1 MVKAG
6 VDLYKSLN
14 EMVDIWGGFGWLD
27 IELCEKVGNVH
38 NFCTKG
44 SVVNVDY
51 PPLVELGFTQF
62 PHSFTTTIIYKEE
75 DVWKS
80 K

>member
-1 MVKAG
+1 MVKVSG
-6 VDLYKSLN
+6 NLYKSG
-14 EMVDIWGGFGWLD
+14 EGVVDIWGEDGWLALG
-27 IELCEKVGNVH
+27 LCEQVEDVH
-38 NFCTKG
+38 NFYTNKG
-44 SVVNVDY
+44 VANVDY
-51 PPLVELGFTQF
+51 LSLVSVGFTQF